1 MDIHTNLYTNKASE
15 ILDSVLGQ
23 LSDGWGE
30 NNSGNDGYW
39 MFARINRANNGEVL
53 ITISD
58 DFYKSSFSSYR
69 SSTYN
74 KFKGMSE
81 DAIRRKFAYW
91 IKKTTKMDI
100 DDNKLEPWNRHSV
113 TSKLCYLGRH
123 DDVTI
128 AEAYV
133 VYEIL
138 LGRNVGITKY
148 DVASIAAVQ
157 GSPRSEE
164 EIKLFK
170 TKMAN
175 LNKVKFEHDSE
186 LKKINDDFELKVE
199 NLKKERDIAL
209 NICNS
214 AYQASLAEIEKRF
227 SIA

>member
-30 NNSGNDGYW
+30 DNSGNNGYW
-39 MFARINRANNGEVL
+39 MFAKINRANNGEVL

-58 DFYKSSFSSYR
+58 DFYNFSSYR
-69 SSTYN
+69 DSTRN
-74 KFKGMSE
+74 KFKDMSE
-81 DAIRRKFAYW
+81 DAIRQKFAYW
-91 IKKTTKMDI
+91 IKKTAKMDI
-100 DDNKLEPWNRHSV
+100 DANHLEPWNRHSV
-113 TSKLCYLGRH
+113 TSKLCFLGKH

-133 VYEIL
+133 VYEML

-148 DVASIAAVQ
+148 DAGSIAAVQ

-170 TKMAN
+170 TKVADI
-175 LNKVKFEHDSE
+175 NKVKFEHDAE
-186 LKKINDDFELKVE
+186 LKKINDDFELKVA